1 MDHTIFLYLGLIV
14 LLARIIG
21 DTVAK
26 FGYPSVIGE
35 ILVGI
40 VLGKSVLGLIEPN
53 EVIKILAEI
62 GVVLLLFQVGIEA
75 NIKQLRM
82 VGTNALVV
90 AISGA
95 LLPIAF
101 SFIVCYWILKM
112 SIITSLFIGG
122 TLAATSI
129 GITVRVLKDLGRMKE
144 NFAQVVLGAA
154 VLDDILGVIIL
165 ATLIQLSSSLSFQ
178 VNNLLILSLYLI
190 TFFVCAPLVAQIMT
204 KLIEFLSEKLEN
216 LDFIPATVISVVF
229 IFSFL
234 AYKFGSPEILGAFV
248 VGLAMSRGFNIPFLK
263 FLSTKKQTT
272 EKVEHSILPLIWL
285 FTPVFFVFIGLQ
297 VNLKAINF
305 ASPDFWVLSLII
317 GIIAIISKV
326 FAGFTLKISF
336 REKLMIGFSM
346 LPRGEVGLIF
356 AEFGRQARIFDD
368 LLYAVIIFV
377 VLITT
382 FIAPLALR
390 IINEKY
396 YQQNS
401 N

>member
-1 MDHTIFLYLGLIV
+1 MDHSIFLYLGLIV
-14 LLARIIG
+14 LLARVIG
-21 DTVAK
+21 DTLAR

-35 ILVGI
+35 ILVGVI
-40 VLGKSVLGLIEPN
+40 LGQSVLGLVKPN

-62 GVVLLLFQVGIEA
+62 GVVLLLFQVGMEA

-82 VGTNALVV
+82 VGVNALIV
-90 AISGA
+90 ATVGA
-95 LLPIAF
+95 IMPIILSFPICHWLLG
-101 SFIVCYWILKM
+101 M
-112 SIITSLFIGG
+112 NTITSLFIGG

-129 GITVRVLKDLGRMKE
+129 GITVRVLKDLGRMKD

-154 VLDDILGVIIL
+154 VIDDIFGVIAL
-165 ATLIQLSSSLSFQ
+165 AALAQLSSRLSFQ
-178 VNNLLILSLYLI
+178 VDAIATLVGYIL
-190 TFFVCAPLVAQIMT
+190 TFFILAPLVAQIMT
-204 KLIEFLSEKLEN
+204 KFVEVLSEKLEN
-216 LDFIPATVISVVF
+216 LDFIPAAVISVVF

-234 AYKFGSPEILGAFV
+234 AYKFGSPEILGAFI
-248 VGLAMSRGFNIPFLK
+248 VGLALSRGFNIPYLK
-263 FLSTKKQTT
+263 FLSTKKQTA

-305 ASPDFWVLSLII
+305 GSYEFWVLSFVI
-317 GIIAIISKV
+317 GLVAIVSKV
-326 FAGFTLKISF
+326 IAGFFVNVSF

-356 AEFGRQARIFDD
+356 AEFGRQAKIFND

-382 FIAPLALR
+382 FIAPFALR
-390 IINEKY
+390 QISKIY
-396 YQQNS
+396 YS
-401 N
+401 NNQ